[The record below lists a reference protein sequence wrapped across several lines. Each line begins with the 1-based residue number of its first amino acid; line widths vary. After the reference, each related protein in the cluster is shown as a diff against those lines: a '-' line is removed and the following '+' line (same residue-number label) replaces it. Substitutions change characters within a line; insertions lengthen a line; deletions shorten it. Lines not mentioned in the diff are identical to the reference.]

1 MKLIC
6 VLACMLFGP
15 AFAQG
20 TWPAKP
26 VRMVVTF
33 TQGGSADLTARLV
46 GEKLSEVWQQQV
58 VVENRIGAGGNIGV
72 EAVYRSAPDGY
83 TLLLGSGALLIT
95 AALYPNVPF
104 DLLRDFAPIA
114 LVSSAPFALAVHPS
128 VKESNLREFTARL
141 RAQPGRTSY
150 ATCGVATGHH
160 FAFELYKFQTRTFAL
175 HIPYRGCGPAVVDTA
190 GGQIDTVMAGLAT
203 VLPYHKAGRLKVL
216 AVTTKSRSPSAPD
229 VPTFR
234 ESGIPELKDYD
245 VNNYYGFMAPA
256 ATPRDVL
263 AKIEAD
269 VFRVMAQP
277 ELQQRI
283 TGAGMEI
290 FLAGSQ
296 EMVALMRTDAVQ
308 VRKIVDF
315 AGIKPE

>member
-1 MKLIC
+1 MRLIC
-6 VLACMLFGP
+6 FVLCLLAGSAL
-15 AFAQG
+15 AQG
-20 TWPAKP
+20 NWPTKP
-26 VRMVVTF
+26 VRVVVTF

-46 GEKLSEVWQQQV
+46 GEKLAEVWKQQV

-104 DLLRDFAPIA
+104 ALLRDFAPIA

-128 VKESNLREFTARL
+128 VKESNLKDFTDRL
-141 RAQPGRTSY
+141 RAQPGRVSY

-160 FAFELYKFQTRTFAL
+160 FAFEMYKIQTQTYAV
-175 HIPYRGCGPAVVDTA
+175 HIPYRGCGPAVVDTV
-190 GGQIDTVMAGLAT
+190 GGQIDTVIAGLAT
-203 VLPYHKAGRLKVL
+203 VLPYQKAGKLKVL
-216 AVTTKSRSPSAPD
+216 AVTTKNRSPSAPD

-256 ATPRDVL
+256 GTPRDVL

-269 VFRVMAQP
+269 ILRVMTLP

-290 FLAGSQ
+290 FLARSQ
-296 EMVALMRTDAVQ
+296 EMLALMRSDAVQ
-308 VRKIVDF
+308 MKKIVDF